1 MNHPRAVLTQLDPL
15 DRDSLQ
21 PQQPIRT
28 DIDVLN
34 LNQMLRTLGHAR
46 DLTFVTMN
54 CLTQP

>member
-34 LNQMLRTLGHAR
+34 LNLMLRTLGHAR